1 MIIPTSMLAVL
12 NRVAASDMPC
22 ISETPSCRRPCGDSP
37 GRIPVAT
44 VKPRRGPCSGARAAI
59 VTALALLLPACA
71 SISPGWR
78 DASRKQVDAVLD
90 EAKGETRA
98 AVPGEVSQAL
108 LPPLELRLP
117 DGKTAPLDPRFDLAV
132 NNAPARQVF
141 MGLVE
146 GTPYSMVLAPG
157 VGGTISLNLKD
168 VTVPEAMRAI
178 RQVYGYEFRREGNRF
193 FVLGREMQTRLFN
206 VNYLHFIR
214 KGKSD
219 TRVAAS
225 GLTPTGATAGGGT
238 TAAAAPGATQSG
250 VRVET
255 DSQADFWK
263 ELIDTA
269 NALIGTGAGRKV
281 IANPQANLLV
291 VRAMPD
297 ELRAVEEFLGQSQA
311 IVSRQVVLE
320 AKFVEVEL
328 KDGYQAGINWAALGS
343 HNGDSMVTG
352 QIGVGTV
359 MGNTAISTVAGD
371 FGNLVP
377 PSGLAQA
384 LTEPSA
390 FGNLFA
396 MAYNGDNFKAFL
408 ELLQTQ
414 GELNVLSSPRVSTL
428 NNQKAVIKV
437 GTDSFFVTKQDIT
450 QSGTIGIAP
459 TVTTELSP
467 FFSGIALDVLPQIDE
482 TGNVLLHVHPS
493 ITDVTEKKIT
503 IGGTGVAGNQI
514 STAES
519 AVQESDNV
527 VRVASGQVVV
537 IGGLMKEG
545 VTDKGASVPVL
556 GDIPVLGY
564 LFKQKRVVRV
574 KRELVIL
581 IKPTVI
587 NNGGDWTQMVDESQ
601 ERVKKYREGS

>member
-1 MIIPTSMLAVL
+1 
-12 NRVAASDMPC
+12 
-22 ISETPSCRRPCGDSP
+22 
-37 GRIPVAT
+37 
-44 VKPRRGPCSGARAAI
+44 
-59 VTALALLLPACA
+59 
-71 SISPGWR
+71 
-78 DASRKQVDAVLD
+78 
-90 EAKGETRA
+90 
-98 AVPGEVSQAL
+98 
-108 LPPLELRLP
+108 
-117 DGKTAPLDPRFDLAV
+117 
-132 NNAPARQVF
+132 
-141 MGLVE
+141 
-146 GTPYSMVLAPG
+146 
-157 VGGTISLNLKD
+157 
-168 VTVPEAMRAI
+168 
-178 RQVYGYEFRREGNRF
+178 
-193 FVLGREMQTRLFN
+193 
-206 VNYLHFIR
+206 
-214 KGKSD
+214 
-219 TRVAAS
+219 
-225 GLTPTGATAGGGT
+225 
-238 TAAAAPGATQSG
+238 
-250 VRVET
+250 
-255 DSQADFWK
+255 
-263 ELIDTA
+263 
-269 NALIGTGAGRKV
+269 
-281 IANPQANLLV
+281 
-291 VRAMPD
+291 MPD
-297 ELRAVEEFLGQSQA
+297 ELRSVEEFLGQSQA
-311 IVSRQVVLE
+311 IVNRQVVLE

-352 QIGVGTV
+352 QLGVGTV
-359 MGNTAISTVAGD
+359 MGNAAISSVAGD

-396 MAYNGDNFKAFL
+396 MAYNGSNFKAFL

-437 GTDSFFVTKQDIT
+437 GTDSFFVTSQDIT
-450 QSGTIGIAP
+450 QSGVANVAP

-467 FFSGIALDVLPQIDE
+467 FFSGIALDVMPQIDE
-482 TGNVLLHVHPS
+482 AGIVLLHVHPS
-493 ITDVTEKKIT
+493 ITEVTEKKIT
-503 IGGTGVAGNQI
+503 IGGAGVVGNQI

-556 GDIPVLGY
+556 GDIPLLGY